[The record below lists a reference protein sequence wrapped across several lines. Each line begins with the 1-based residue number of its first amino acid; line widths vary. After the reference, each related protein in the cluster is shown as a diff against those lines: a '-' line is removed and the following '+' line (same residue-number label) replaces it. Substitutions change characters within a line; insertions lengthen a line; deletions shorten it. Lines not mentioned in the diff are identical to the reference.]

1 MTVNVMEALSFS
13 RTLGLFFFFSC
24 EEDAEDEDE
33 ELKPMVIQIEV
44 TKKYKVKKICR
55 CLPCRRYYII
65 RGR

>member
-1 MTVNVMEALSFS
+1 MEALSFS

-44 TKKYKVKKICR
+44 TKKN
-55 CLPCRRYYII
+55 I
-65 RGR
+65 RSKRSADAYLAADIA